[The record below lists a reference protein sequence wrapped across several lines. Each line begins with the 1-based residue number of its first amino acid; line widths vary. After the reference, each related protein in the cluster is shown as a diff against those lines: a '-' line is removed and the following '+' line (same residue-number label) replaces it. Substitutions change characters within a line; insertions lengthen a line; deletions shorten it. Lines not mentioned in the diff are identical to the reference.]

1 MVHYWCACWR
11 AQHGCVLPVLLRTG
25 KLRREEPGFIGDA
38 YASLLGD
45 PAIPVLQGA
54 WGELRGVGRKDPGL
68 VCCAPGSPIDEYL
81 ASGVNILIL
90 EARPCEKECVNC
102 GRL

>member
-11 AQHGCVLPVLLRTG
+11 AQYSCVFPVLLWTG
-25 KLRREEPGFIGDA
+25 KLRGEEPGLIGDA

-45 PAIPVLQGA
+45 PAISVLQGA

-68 VCCAPGSPIDEYL
+68 VCCAPGSLVDEYL
-81 ASGVNILIL
+81 SQGVNILTL
-90 EARPCEKECVNC
+90 EAHPC
-102 GRL
+102 